1 MQQELKSLKQKMS
14 EMEEKVAAKA
24 QQEDILRND
33 A

>member
-14 EMEEKVAAKA
+14 EMEEKVATKA
-24 QQEDILRND
+24 QQEEILRND